1 MAILQIVLLFFIAIM
16 LAVVTVYMWYSAVRS
31 SPKYELRRRMRRL
44 ALDIENRRFP
54 EELRSEILREMDPLD
69 KLLLRIKPFSKLD
82 MLIDKAG
89 LKIELKAFMLIILI
103 AAASAFSL
111 GLLIR
116 MFIAVPGRGDIVMS
130 VILAAVGAL
139 APIYYLMFKRGQRL
153 NRFTEQFPDALDMI
167 SRSLKAG
174 HSFTAAMQLVA
185 SEMADP
191 VAALFRT
198 AYDEQALGV
207 STREAVAHMTDRVE
221 STDLRFFVIAINIHR
236 EIGGN
241 LGEILERLAKTIRER
256 LVIRRQVRVYT
267 AQARMSGYILAAV
280 PVAMAFFFYNM
291 SEGYMQEL
299 WTTDITWKGVKVGVL
314 AIAFAVVAQVTGFL
328 VIRKIV
334 NIRI

>member
-16 LAVVTVYMWYSAVRS
+16 LAVVTVYMWYSAVKS

-44 ALDIENRRFP
+44 ALDVENRRFP

-69 KLLLRIKPFSKLD
+69 KLLLKIKLFSKLD
-82 MLIDKAG
+82 ILIDKAG
-89 LKIELKAFMLIILI
+89 LKTELKAFVLIILI
-103 AAASAFSL
+103 TAASAFFL
-111 GLLIR
+111 GLLIKEVVEVPVR
-116 MFIAVPGRGDIVMS
+116 GGIAVS
-130 VILAAVGAL
+130 VILVAVGAL
-139 APIYYLMFKRGQRL
+139 APIYYLILKKGQRL

-174 HSFTAAMQLVA
+174 HSFTSAMQLVA

-191 VAALFRT
+191 VAALFKT

-207 STREAVAHMTDRVE
+207 STREAIAHMTDRVE
-221 STDLRFFVIAINIHR
+221 STDLRFFVMAINIHR

-256 LVIRRQVRVYT
+256 MVIRRQVRVYT
-267 AQARMSGYILAAV
+267 AQARISGYILAAV
-280 PVAMAFFFYNM
+280 PVAMAFFFYVM
-291 SEGYMQEL
+291 SPGYMEEL
-299 WTTDITWKGVKVGVL
+299 WTTEITMSGVKVGVL
-314 AIAFAVVAQVTGFL
+314 AIVFAVAAQMAGFL

>member
-1 MAILQIVLLFFIAIM
+1 MAILQIVLLFFIAVM
-16 LAVVTVYMWYSAVRS
+16 LAVVTVYMWYTAFKS

-44 ALDIENRRFP
+44 ALDAENRRFP
-54 EELRSEILREMDPLD
+54 EELRAEILREMDPVD
-69 KLLLRIKPFSKLD
+69 RFLLKMKPFKMLD
-82 MLIDKAG
+82 MLLDKAG
-89 LKIELKAFMLIILI
+89 YKTELKAFVLIILI
-103 AAASAFSL
+103 MAASGYL
-111 GLLIR
+111 IGLLL
-116 MFIAVPGRGDIVMS
+116 RGGIGLPI
-130 VILAAVGAL
+130 ILAGVGAFL
-139 APIYYLMFKRGQRL
+139 PIYYLKYKKIQRL

-185 SEMADP
+185 TEMASP
-191 VAALFRT
+191 VSSLFKT

-207 STREAVAHMTDRVE
+207 STREAIAHMTDRVE
-221 STDLRFFVIAINIHR
+221 STDLKFFVMAINIHR

-267 AQARMSGYILAAV
+267 AQARVSGYILAVV
-280 PVAMAFFFYNM
+280 PIVMAFFFYVM
-291 SEGYMQEL
+291 SPGYIEEL
-299 WTTDITWKGVKVGVL
+299 WTTDITMSGFKVGVL
-314 AIAFAVVAQVTGFL
+314 AIVFAIAAQVAGFL